1 MKLNLKVFVILA
13 TWLCIFEA
21 KAGPIQDYYHKSFWE
36 VPKGATLH
44 IKIDN
49 PEGTDPI
56 EFVNGKIASNVY
68 RITGGYCSIRFYDSD
83 KPHYSVDLTATVSL
97 GGYPYYACP
106 IFSEAGR
113 CSASP
118 IDLTDLHLDTP
129 LSKAQI
135 LCNVSTVADMLSIFG
150 GAIY

>member
-1 MKLNLKVFVILA
+1 MNLTFKVFVIL
-13 TWLCIFEA
+13 TTCLCIFEVQ
-21 KAGPIQDYYHKSFWE
+21 AGTIQDYPYKSFWE
-36 VPKGATLH
+36 IPKGTTLH

-56 EFVNGKIASNVY
+56 EFVNGKIASDVH
-68 RITGGYCSIRFYDSD
+68 RITGHYCSIRFYDD
-83 KPHYSVDLTATVSL
+83 KPHFTVDLTATVSL

-113 CSASP
+113 CSTNP

-129 LSKAQI
+129 LSKAMI
-135 LCNVSTVADMLSIFG
+135 LCNTSTVSGMLSTFG
-150 GAIY
+150 GTIY